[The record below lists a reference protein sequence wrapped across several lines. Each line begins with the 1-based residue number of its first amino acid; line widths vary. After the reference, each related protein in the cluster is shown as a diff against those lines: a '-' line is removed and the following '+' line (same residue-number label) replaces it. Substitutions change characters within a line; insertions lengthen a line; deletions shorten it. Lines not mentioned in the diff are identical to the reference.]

1 VGAPSGFSG
10 YPMNQCGDIN
20 PTLLSFAWRIQEGS
34 AILAK
39 RVAEPPFA
47 LRCNPALVNVTP
59 SSPCANPA

>member
-1 VGAPSGFSG
+1 
-10 YPMNQCGDIN
+10 MNQCGDIN

-39 RVAEPPFA
+39 QVAEPPFA